1 LTPSG
6 NKRDSMSFIPFFGG
20 RRVCLGKSF
29 AEIVTKIVGPSII
42 GSFDFELVN
51 KEFYQNEP

>member
-1 LTPSG
+1 
-6 NKRDSMSFIPFFGG
+6 MSFIPFFGG

-29 AEIVTKIVGPSII
+29 SEIVTKIVGPSII

-51 KEFYQNEP
+51 KEFYHKKP